1 VISTNPS
8 YEAILPLTDTVIE
21 SSLGRRVRVSTLE
34 IPVSYEDVR
43 QIVPSLHHG
52 FDFIIH
58 AGVGRNGFITLEK
71 RADTGG
77 FRGKDIHG
85 RHGPVES
92 HGAYVTRWNVE
103 KLLYLILQAGYKV
116 VPPPPQWSRTEV

>member
-21 SSLGRRVRVSTLE
+21 SSLGRRVRVSTKE

-43 QIVPSLHHG
+43 EIVPSLHHD
-52 FDFIIH
+52 FDFIVH
-58 AGVGRNGFITLEK
+58 AGVGRDGFITLEK

-77 FRGKDIHG
+77 FRGTDIYG
-85 RHGPVES
+85 RHGPWES
-92 HGAYVTRWNVE
+92 RGIYVTRWNVE
-103 KLLYLILQAGYKV
+103 KLLSLILQSGYKV
-116 VPPPPQWSRTEV
+116 LPLTWSRN

>member
-8 YEAILPLTDTVIE
+8 YEAILPLNDTVIE
-21 SSLGRRVRVSTLE
+21 SELGRRVRVSTKE

-43 QIVPSLHHG
+43 EIVPTLHHD

-77 FRGKDIHG
+77 FRGKDIYG
-85 RHGPVES
+85 RHGPLAS
-92 HGAYVTRWNVE
+92 QGIYVTRWNVE
-103 KLLYLILQAGYKV
+103 KLLSLMLELGYKV
-116 VPPPPQWSRTEV
+116 VPLFLE